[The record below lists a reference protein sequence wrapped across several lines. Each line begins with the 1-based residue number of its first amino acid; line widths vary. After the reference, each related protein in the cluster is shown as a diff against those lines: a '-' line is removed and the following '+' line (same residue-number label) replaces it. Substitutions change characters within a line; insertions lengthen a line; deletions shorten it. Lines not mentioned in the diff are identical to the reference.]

1 MNARILVANT
11 VVFALVAAFCVE
23 LAGTCPAYGRQ
34 RRGPNNVDPV
44 VVSTPESRSERQ
56 DTHDENK
63 SNRQQNWDNASPN
76 QQAATYNAVKSKN
89 SKKQAKQ
96 ATAKSAFS
104 QRSK

>member
-1 MNARILVANT
+1 MNPRTLIANT
-11 VVFALVAAFCVE
+11 IVSALVATFCLQ
-23 LAGTCPAYGRQ
+23 LAGTSPAYAKQ

-44 VVSTPESRSERQ
+44 VVSTPESRSDRQ

-63 SNRQQNWDNASPN
+63 ENRQQNWDNASPN

-104 QRSK
+104 QRAR